1 MSEASGEV
9 GIFTLVDFC
18 RALIGEG
25 RGQQQGKNVVYLSV
39 TSNFSLSFE
48 ARELKF
54 CL

>member
-25 RGQQQGKNVVYLSV
+25 RGQQQRSAAGEKCRLSV
-39 TSNFSLSFE
+39 CH
-48 ARELKF
+48 LKLF
-54 CL
+54 PQF